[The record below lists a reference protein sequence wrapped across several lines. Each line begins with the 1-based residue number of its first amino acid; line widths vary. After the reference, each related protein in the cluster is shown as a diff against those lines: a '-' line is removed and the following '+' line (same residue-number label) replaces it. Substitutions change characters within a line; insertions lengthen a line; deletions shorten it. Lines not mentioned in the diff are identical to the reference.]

1 MHKSL
6 IFILPSLLVSFGES
20 ALAQAAEPTPTP
32 PAPVQ
37 PTPVQPPTAQP
48 VPATAAA
55 PSATAPTTPAVA
67 PTAAKEEKAPEA
79 PPEEPWYKKISVG
92 AFVDAYASLNYNLP
106 RQQADANTYHPY
118 DSNAGFGLAWVGL
131 DASLAPDPIGGAISL
146 RFGPGVKNLALSDYT
161 APGGIGFLQNAY
173 VSWKPDGKD
182 GHFTLLGGKFDTLYG
197 AEVAASQLNINY
209 TRGVLYNLAQP
220 FFHTGLRL
228 DAQFGGFT
236 LKAMAVNG
244 WNNTIDNNIM
254 KSFGLQASY
263 NANDKVTVSLGY
275 LGGPEGNDTQ
285 STPGGAGTS
294 EVPGANGR
302 WRHMADLV
310 VDAKP
315 TPELHLMLNGT
326 FVADKMANDETATWF
341 GVSAM
346 GRYSIT
352 EIFGVG
358 GRFEALRDTKG
369 AITAP
374 NAPGNSMSLITG
386 TLTFEALAT
395 KYLVFRLDNRVDY
408 ATESVFTT
416 RDSSSKSQI
425 TTTLGIVA
433 KTN

>member
-1 MHKSL
+1 MNKSL
-6 IFILPSLLVSFGES
+6 FIFVPSLLVSSLARAGE
-20 ALAQAAEPTPTP
+20 
-32 PAPVQ
+32 PAP
-37 PTPVQPPTAQP
+37 AQP
-48 VPATAAA
+48 AQPGVTQPALTQPA
-55 PSATAPTTPAVA
+55 PAPAVA
-67 PTAAKEEKAPEA
+67 TPLAAATPAPAAPVAAKDEKPAET
-79 PPEEPWYKKISVG
+79 PPEEPWYKKINVG
-92 AFVDAYASLNYNLP
+92 AFVDAYASLNYNIP

-118 DSNAGFGLAWVGL
+118 DSNAGFGVAWVGL
-131 DASLAPDPIGGAISL
+131 DASIAPDPIGGAISL
-146 RFGPGVKNLALSDYT
+146 RFGPGVKNLALNDYT

-182 GHFTLLGGKFDTLYG
+182 GHFTLVGGKFDTLYG

-244 WNNTIDNNIM
+244 WNNTIDNNLM

-263 NANDKVTVSLGY
+263 NANDKVTFSLGY
-275 LGGPEGNDTQ
+275 MGGPEGNDTQ
-285 STPGGAGTS
+285 VNPMTGGSG

-352 EIFGVG
+352 DVFGVG

-369 AITAP
+369 VITAP
-374 NAPGNSMSLITG
+374 NAAGNSMSLITG
-386 TLTFEALAT
+386 TLTLEALAT
-395 KYLVFRLDNRVDY
+395 KYLVFRLDNRLDY
-408 ATESVFTT
+408 ATESVFVT